1 MPTVAVEP
9 ELYKRVEE
17 AAAEHQ
23 ASVDTL
29 LNNAVRRY
37 LWDLDRKRISEE
49 SHHYREQHARLKA
62 KYLGQ
67 YIAMR
72 NGEVVDHDTDFDS
85 LRGRVRQKFGH
96 APIMMTLVEEAAEK
110 VLTRHGFRLESG
122 NQ

>member
-23 ASVDTL
+23 ASIDTL

-37 LWDLDRKRISEE
+37 LWDLDRMKISEE
-49 SHHYREQHARLKA
+49 SKRYFQQHAKLKVM
-62 KYLGQ
+62 YLGQ

-72 NGEVVDHDTDFDS
+72 NGEVVDHDADFDK

>member
-23 ASVDTL
+23 ASIDTL

-37 LWDLDRKRISEE
+37 LWDLDRMKISEE
-49 SHHYREQHARLKA
+49 SKRYYQQHANLKA
-62 KYLGQ
+62 MYLGQ

-72 NGEVVDHDTDFDS
+72 NGDVVDHDADFDS
-85 LRGRVRQKFGH
+85 LRGRVRQTFGR
-96 APIMMTLVEEAAEK
+96 APVMMTLVEEAAEK

-122 NQ
+122 DQ

>member
-23 ASVDTL
+23 ASIDTL

-37 LWDLDRKRISEE
+37 LWDLDRMKISEE
-49 SHHYREQHARLKA
+49 SKRYFQQHAKLKVM
-62 KYLGQ
+62 YLGQ

-72 NGEVVDHDTDFDS
+72 NGEVVDHDADFDK

-96 APIMMTLVEEAAEK
+96 APIMMTLVEETANF
-110 VLTRHGFRLESG
+110 VVGYRR
-122 NQ
+122 